1 MRVGFYIHHTTISAG
16 GIFTYSIGILKQLLK
31 SDQIE
36 KLVIITSEEVNEKLK
51 EFSARTKIEIV
62 NINRNKLLV
71 KCKLLSY
78 FALLM
83 LLFPIR
89 KIVYRA
95 LNALNPYAKILL
107 QKKLDLFHV
116 PVQYSPV
123 YKTKIPVIIT
133 MHDLQEYHYPE
144 FFSLK
149 EKLFR
154 KINNYIAI
162 RDSHRVIVSFNH
174 VKQDITK
181 YFNAAE
187 DRISV
192 CPPPFSD
199 DWFTKQKE
207 TGWDT
212 LRGKYNINQKYI
224 LYPAATW
231 KHKNHL
237 RLLEAMKK
245 LVQVQNN
252 VQLVCTG
259 KKTSFYNELHKKIIE
274 YRLEDTVRFTG
285 IVPEEDLIGLY
296 RNARLVVIPTLY
308 EAGSGPLYEA
318 MRFGIPVIC
327 SNVTSLPE
335 TVANDDFI
343 FDPNDAEE
351 MLNKI
356 KLGLTDDDYRE
367 RNIKNSAERMNEFS
381 KIIFYKNFVEAYRRI
396 SA

>member
-16 GIFTYSIGILKQLLK
+16 GIFTYSIGILKQLLE

-36 KLVIITSEEVNEKLK
+36 NLVIITSEEVNEKLI
-51 EFSARTKIEIV
+51 ELSANPKIEIV

-71 KCKLLSY
+71 KCKLLGY
-78 FALLM
+78 FALLI

-89 KIVYRA
+89 EIAYRA

-123 YKTKIPVIIT
+123 YKTRIPVIIT

-144 FFSLK
+144 FFSFK

-154 KINNYIAI
+154 KINNHIAI
-162 RDSHRVIVSFNH
+162 TDSDRIIVSFNH
-174 VKQDITK
+174 VKKDILK
-181 YFNAAE
+181 HFKVADNK
-187 DRISV
+187 ISV
-192 CPPPFSD
+192 CPPPFSE
-199 DWFTKQKE
+199 DWFTGQKE

-212 LRGKYNINQKYI
+212 LRRKYNINQKYI

-237 RLLEAMKK
+237 RLLEVMKK
-245 LVQVQNN
+245 LIQVQNN

-274 YRLEDTVRFTG
+274 YHLEDTVHFTG

-296 RNARLVVIPTLY
+296 KNARLVAIPTLY

-335 TVANDDFI
+335 TLANEDFI
-343 FDPNDAEE
+343 FNPNDAEE

-356 KLGLTDDDYRE
+356 KLGLTDDNYRE
-367 RNIKNSAERMNEFS
+367 SNIKNSAERMNEFS
-381 KIIFYKNFVEAYRRI
+381 KIIFYKNFIEAYRRVLT
-396 SA
+396 